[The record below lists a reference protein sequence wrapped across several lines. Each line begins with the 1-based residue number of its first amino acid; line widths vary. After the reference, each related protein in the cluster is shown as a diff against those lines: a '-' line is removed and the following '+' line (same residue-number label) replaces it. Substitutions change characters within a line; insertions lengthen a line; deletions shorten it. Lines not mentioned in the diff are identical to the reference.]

1 MNMVPHQASFS
12 LPPDVPLILTFITA
26 LVTVIIILFC
36 VIAACIITTFLIAII
51 ISVICDRICWPCFER
66 CERDIELGRIS
77 RLPTAATHGIIAYQ
91 ALVPG
96 NNLALEIYV
105 HGLPNYDVEEMKASR
120 QQDLEKLL
128 PPPIVF
134 VGSKE
139 TFSSCGDCSIC
150 LDEYEDGELCRV
162 IPVCNHMFHLKCI
175 GHWLKDHLTC
185 PICRR
190 CLLDV

>member
-1 MNMVPHQASFS
+1 MNMVLHQALFS
-12 LPPDVPLILTFITA
+12 LPPNVPLILALITA
-26 LVTVIIILFC
+26 LGIVIIFLFC
-36 VIAACIITTFLIAII
+36 VIAACIIVTFLIAII

-66 CERDIELGRIS
+66 CERDIELGRVS
-77 RLPTAATHGIIAYQ
+77 QLPTAATRGIIAYQ

-120 QQDLEKLL
+120 QHDREKLL

-175 GHWLKDHLTC
+175 DHWLTDHLTC